1 MRQIRVAVLTFLVLA
16 SALASGQ
23 TFGLDQYAKVSRVT
37 EPRVSPDGTTVAFV
51 VSRPNY
57 ADDLWESAIYR
68 IDLRSGSVVTL
79 TQGRKTAKQPRWSS
93 KGTRLAFLAGAD
105 GKQQIFVLELDGS
118 EAKQISH
125 SQSSVQSFSWKPDG
139 TAFAYLTADEAPKR
153 EKYDD
158 AFEVQAN
165 DYLVRVAEQPIHL
178 WTIPAVGGEAHRLTS
193 GQWSIAATSTP
204 EWTPSGDQIAF
215 VRQPSPGTR
224 DSDQRTIQVVAA
236 SGGKSE
242 PFPGAAEQLCWL
254 QSYSPDG
261 KWLAMACPIDG
272 HAKNQTEVR
281 IAAAGGGDWKRLSAA
296 IDRNISR
303 ISWSADSKSLV
314 AATADGAGSALWTIP
329 VNGAGQ
335 KWKLGKISL
344 SPDLD
349 VTRDGRVVAVGTE
362 SGRPPEVYLMGAPD
376 QEPKRLTNL
385 HAEVAAMNLGRVES
399 IFWKNDSLPYS
410 GVVTYPPNFD
420 ATKKYPLVLLIHGG
434 PWGSSREVFSERA
447 QLFAGRGWIVFEP
460 NYRGSDNY
468 GNAEYSAVYRD
479 HGAGPGRDL
488 MAGLEILKKK
498 NYVDTARIGVSG
510 WSYGG
515 YMTTWLIGHYPGW
528 KAAMA
533 GAAVI
538 QLDDDYNLN
547 DLRLYI
553 RAFGPT
559 LSMPKDLELMKEQ
572 SPIAAVDNMK
582 TPLLMISD
590 AGDFRVPVT
599 QSYKLFNA
607 LKERRQEVRMIL
619 YPVAGHSPAD
629 PYRARDIDKRWM
641 EWFEEKLK

>member
-1 MRQIRVAVLTFLVLA
+1 MRQTCISFLTSLVLA
-16 SALASGQ
+16 LATASGQ
-23 TFGLDQYAKVSRVT
+23 TFGLDQYAKVARVT
-37 EPRVSPDGTTVAFV
+37 EPRISPDGNTVVFV

-57 ADDLWESAIYR
+57 ADDVWESEIYR
-68 IDLRSGSVVTL
+68 IDLKSGDVGQL
-79 TQGRKTAKQPRWSS
+79 TQARKTARQPRWAPDG
-93 KGTRLAFLAGAD
+93 KRLAFLADAD
-105 GKQQIFVLELDGS
+105 GKAEIFVLGLDGG

-125 SQSSVQSFSWKPDG
+125 AHSGVRSFSWKPDG
-139 TAFAYLTADEAPKR
+139 TAFAYLAADEAPKR

-165 DYLVRVAEQPIHL
+165 DYLVRVSEEPIHL
-178 WTIPAVGGEAHRLTS
+178 WTIPAAGGEARRLTS
-193 GQWSIAATSTP
+193 GKWSIASTSVP
-204 EWTPSGDQIAF
+204 EWTPAGDRIAF
-215 VRQPSPGTR
+215 LTQPSPGTR
-224 DSDQRTIQVVAA
+224 DSDKRSIQVIAA
-236 SGGKSE
+236 GGGTPE
-242 PFPGAAEQLCWL
+242 PFAGAAEQLCWL

-281 IAAAGGGDWKRLSAA
+281 VAAAGGGEWKRPSTA
-296 IDRNISR
+296 IDRNIAR
-303 ISWSADSKSLV
+303 VSWSADSKSLV
-314 AATADGAGSALWTIP
+314 AAAADGPGSTLWTIP
-329 VNGAGQ
+329 ISGAAQ
-335 KWKLGKISL
+335 RWKLGKISL

-349 VTRDGRVVAVGTE
+349 VTRDGQVVAVGTE
-362 SGRPPEVYLMGAPD
+362 ACRPPEVYLIKGAGA
-376 QEPKRLTNL
+376 EPKRLTDL
-385 HAEVAAMNLGRVES
+385 HADVAAMKLGQVES
-399 IFWKNDSLPYS
+399 IFWKNDSLPFS
-410 GVVTYPPNFD
+410 GVVTYPPDFD
-420 ATKKYPLVLLIHGG
+420 AAKKYPLVLLIHGG
-434 PWGSSREVFSERA
+434 PWGSSREIFSERA

-468 GNAEYSAVYRD
+468 GNALYSAVYRD
-479 HGAGPGRDL
+479 HGAGPGRDV
-488 MAGLEILKKK
+488 MAGLEILKKRS
-498 NYVDTARIGVSG
+498 YVDTTRIGVSG

-515 YMTTWLIGHYPGW
+515 YMTTWLIGHYTGW

-607 LKERRQEVRMIL
+607 LKERGQDVRMIV

-641 EWFEEKLK
+641 EWFEERLK